1 MTNKASILLELA
13 ETQNIEYFK
22 EFNQEDLTC
31 SDSDERPIFRFLNND
46 NYSAI
51 DINDDVPGAASFE
64 SIMEALSTEEDYDIH
79 TTENLMAL
87 VLNKDL
93 SADDKRTIYE
103 SVQLCNYAYDYS
115 DLQFVIDKYTKAA
128 NGLRDYYF
136 IPVYLSLFCI
146 NAPDA
151 TKKSFWSECKSCL
164 LDCIDVSSIVLSHN

>member
-1 MTNKASILLELA
+1 MTNKTSIILDLA

-22 EFNQEDLTC
+22 EFNQEDLAC
-31 SDSDERPIFRFLNND
+31 SCSDERPIFRFLNND

-64 SIMEALSTEEDYDIH
+64 SIMDALSTEEDYDIK
-79 TTENLMAL
+79 TTEKLMAL

-93 SADDKRTIYE
+93 SSKDRRTVYE
-103 SVQLCNYAYDYS
+103 SVKLCNYANDYS
-115 DLQFVIDKYTKAA
+115 DLQFVIDKYTKAT

-146 NAPDA
+146 YAPDA
-151 TKKSFWSECKSCL
+151 SKSSFWRECKSCL
-164 LDCIDVSSIVLSHN
+164 SDCINVSSVVLSHN